1 MANISFPAQV
11 AAVFDTDGKIHPK
24 WLRFRNSLGEIVFLN
39 NLTIEQEGS
48 DAHALHKNFLCSAY
62 LYGRKQTFCL
72 CYRMNSKTWSVEYR
86 SSEKEYLYLLTS
98 DRSEFT

>member
-48 DAHALHKNFLCSAY
+48 NAHALHKNFLCSAY

-86 SSEKEYLYLLTS
+86 SSEKEYRYLLSS
-98 DRSEFT
+98 DRSEFA

>member
-48 DAHALHKNFLCSAY
+48 DAMLYTKTSYALLICMDASRH
-62 LYGRKQTFCL
+62 
-72 CYRMNSKTWSVEYR
+72 SVCV
-86 SSEKEYLYLLTS
+86 TV
-98 DRSEFT
+98 